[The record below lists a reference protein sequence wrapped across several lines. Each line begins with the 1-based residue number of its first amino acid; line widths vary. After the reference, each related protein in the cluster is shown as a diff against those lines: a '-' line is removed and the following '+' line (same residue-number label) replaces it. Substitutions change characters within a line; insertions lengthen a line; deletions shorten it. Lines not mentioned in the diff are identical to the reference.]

1 MNLNWNA
8 KDYGNGFSFVHE
20 YGEDVMSLIT
30 APKGSQVVDL
40 GCGNGALTA
49 KLAQAGFKV
58 LGIDASAAMLEEA
71 RKNHPEL
78 SFKEA
83 DALSFHLEEPADV
96 IFSNAVFHW
105 IDEDK
110 QYLMLRNIAAN
121 LRTGGQLVTEF
132 GGIGCGAKV
141 HGMLAKKFAE
151 YGYSYQP
158 IQFFPSIGEYTPL
171 VDQAGL
177 RVDYAIL
184 FDRPTP
190 QPEGRSVA
198 DWIRMFIQQPF
209 DGMAEE
215 MKARII
221 RETEEALAPE
231 LCQDGI
237 WTIDYVRIRL
247 RAVKIEN

>member
-1 MNLNWNA
+1 MNLDWNA
-8 KDYGNGFSFVHE
+8 KDYSNGFSFVHE

-30 APKGSQVVDL
+30 APKGSFVVDL

-49 KLAQAGFKV
+49 KLVQKGFNV
-58 LGIDASAAMLEEA
+58 LGIDASAAMIAEA

-83 DALSFHLEEPADV
+83 DAVSFRLKEPADV

-110 QYLMLRNIAAN
+110 QYLLLRNIAAN
-121 LRTGGQLVTEF
+121 LRLGGQLVTEF

-141 HGMLAKKFAE
+141 HRMLAQKFAE
-151 YGYSYQP
+151 YGYDYQP

-190 QPEGRSVA
+190 QPKGYSVA

-209 DGMAEE
+209 EGMAEE
-215 MKARII
+215 MKKRII
-221 RETEEALAPE
+221 QETEEELASD
-231 LCQDGI
+231 LCQDGTWI
-237 WTIDYVRIRL
+237 IDYVRIRL
-247 RAVKIEN
+247 RAVKVEQ